1 MIDEETMTVVDA
13 EQEKILKQ
21 REFNQALT
29 KFRGINK
36 VKKNLPLKQSKNVD
50 DILLKGTP
58 PLENIYLP
66 ITDIMQRVKRGG
78 SKYLEDKEIKSIKN
92 VLKMIAGLY
101 TGKLTIMEK
110 SANDTMA
117 LMNIDGFF
125 YHHV

>member
-1 MIDEETMTVVDA
+1 M
-13 EQEKILKQ
+13 
-21 REFNQALT
+21 
-29 KFRGINK
+29 
-36 VKKNLPLKQSKNVD
+36 D